1 MVRAE
6 GFDIANSDGEEA
18 CGGVETAAIGGVG
31 RALELFFE
39 VDKGAGNLD
48 EALVEC
54 VFRAGFTQPEVF
66 KHVVRFVIATGVEAL
81 KKTAV
86 ALVIITFAEA
96 EIAEH
101 GFDTVRFFHSVLKM
115 LTHSVKITGDNIRCL
130 SDKFPRGGPGSMSS
144 LPPSRDGGV
153 FFDVAGTAWR

>member
-6 GFDIANSDGEEA
+6 GFDIANADGEEA
-18 CGGVETAAIGGVG
+18 CGGVKTAAIGGVG

-39 VDKGAGNLD
+39 VDKGTGNLD
-48 EALVEC
+48 QALVEC
-54 VFRAGFTQPEVF
+54 VFRAALTQPEVF
-66 KHVVRFVIATGVEAL
+66 KNIVRFVIATGVETL

-101 GFDTVRFFHSVLKM
+101 GFDTVRFFHSVTPILA
-115 LTHSVKITGDNIRCL
+115 HDVKITGDNIRCL
-130 SDKFPRGGPGSMSS
+130 SDKFLRGGTGSMSS

-153 FFDVAGTAWR
+153 FFDVAGTACR